1 MTKKLFSNDCIAR
14 LTRPPV
20 SSSAISAVGSGV
32 GSGVGVG
39 FGWNTD
45 ELADRML
52 GITGV
57 VSADVGAGPL
67 ELVMLALMDRGIR
80 IHVARWG
87 IELSLLA
94 IGLALGAALTL
105 GATELKAV
113 FGELI
118 GTTVVK
124 SSQLRAVS
132 ARGETVRT
140 YIEAPTSTL
149 LNLGLRS
156 TTLDPGTAP
165 TVRPSTGAR
174 KWKAPESNWKR

>member
-1 MTKKLFSNDCIAR
+1 MRN
-14 LTRPPV
+14 
-20 SSSAISAVGSGV
+20 
-32 GSGVGVG
+32 
-39 FGWNTD
+39 
-45 ELADRML
+45 
-52 GITGV
+52 
-57 VSADVGAGPL
+57 
-67 ELVMLALMDRGIR
+67 RGT
-80 IHVARWG
+80 
-87 IELSLLA
+87 LA

-105 GATELKAV
+105 GATELKAY

-156 TTLDPGTAP
+156 TSLDPGTAP
-165 TVRPSTGAR
+165 SVRPNSTANESLIIVRDGTLEVKLDEAGTR
-174 KWKAPESNWKR
+174 VEQLDAGSAIFLAPNQWHAVRNAGSAPVTYFEMDWISPGMNGEPEYPESVVNRRRMPTP

>member
-1 MTKKLFSNDCIAR
+1 MR
-14 LTRPPV
+14 TR
-20 SSSAISAVGSGV
+20 S
-32 GSGVGVG
+32 
-39 FGWNTD
+39 T
-45 ELADRML
+45 
-52 GITGV
+52 
-57 VSADVGAGPL
+57 
-67 ELVMLALMDRGIR
+67 
-80 IHVARWG
+80 
-87 IELSLLA
+87 LA

-156 TTLDPGTAP
+156 STLEPGTAP
-165 TVRPSTGAR
+165 SVRPNSTAFESLIIVRDGTLEVKLDQQGTRVEQLDAGSAVFLAPNQWHSLR
-174 KWKAPESNWKR
+174 NAGTTPVTYFEMDWISPGMNGEPEYPESVVNRRRLPTP

>member
-1 MTKKLFSNDCIAR
+1 MR
-14 LTRPPV
+14 TR
-20 SSSAISAVGSGV
+20 STLAV
-32 GSGVGVG
+32 
-39 FGWNTD
+39 
-45 ELADRML
+45 
-52 GITGV
+52 
-57 VSADVGAGPL
+57 
-67 ELVMLALMDRGIR
+67 
-80 IHVARWG
+80 
-87 IELSLLA
+87 
-94 IGLALGAALTL
+94 GLALGAALTL
-105 GATELKAV
+105 GATELKAY

-165 TVRPSTGAR
+165 TVRPNSTANEALVIVRDGVLEVKLDAHGTR
-174 KWKAPESNWKR
+174 VEQLDAGSAIFLAPNQWHALRNAGTVPVTYFEMDWISPGMNGEPHYPESVVNRRRVPTP